1 MSETEIFNIVEKILK
16 SECLVDSSLEI
27 SKQSKLV
34 DDLFL
39 DSINQLT
46 LLSSLEN
53 HFQMVIEDTFDPP
66 QTVGDIVGLIKK
78 SI

>member
-1 MSETEIFNIVEKILK
+1 MSENEIFNIVENILRNECHVESSFKIT
-16 SECLVDSSLEI
+16 V
-27 SKQSKLV
+27 QTKLV

-53 HFQMVIEDTFDPP
+53 HFQMVIEDSFDPP
-66 QTVGDIVGLIKK
+66 QTVGDIVNLIKK
-78 SI
+78 TI

>member
-16 SECLVDSSLEI
+16 NECLVDSSLEI
-27 SKQSKLV
+27 SKQSKLI

-66 QTVGDIVGLIKK
+66 QTVGDIVSLIKK